1 MNICLGIAVTITHAL
16 MQAILMQTFFAILLY
31 KPTVTRAISE
41 DHVIHRRGIV
51 KTRFNAQRLS

>member
-51 KTRFNAQRLS
+51 KT